1 MRGRSSAQCELDAK
15 APERPPA
22 ALPAAAAAV
31 HSSSRA
37 TVVGG
42 ALVAHSLG
50 SPHVSLIYFCGS
62 HAWAPD
68 FGRRQL

>member
-1 MRGRSSAQCELDAK
+1 MRERSSAQGELDAK

-31 HSSSRA
+31 HLSSRA

-50 SPHVSLIYFCGS
+50 SPLVSLSDVCGS
-62 HAWAPD
+62 HA
-68 FGRRQL
+68 